1 MITTF
6 QGKRISGMLAV
17 LPETEYDYDEETK
30 EFATLQTRRLKK
42 VMGFG
47 KRRAAKADSVSSD
60 FCIYGL
66 NYMIEKGYIQKD
78 EIGAIIVTGLTPDYF
93 IPHVSN
99 IVHGECGLNRD
110 VVCMDIPQ
118 GCVGFMLGAMQAL
131 LLLDVLEH
139 KKVVVFNVDVLNRK
153 RKEDKLKAAVFSGD
167 AAGITVF
174 ENDKNAS
181 DIYMNLYNDGTQR
194 EALIMHAG
202 GYKEP
207 HSEKTAVLE
216 DIGDG
221 TMKSRDELWMD
232 GSKVFNFVQK
242 EVPPLIEE
250 ILEYAK
256 VSKEDIDWYL
266 FHQPNKFML
275 QKLADKM
282 GVPWAKMPMNVV
294 ENFGNSSGSTI
305 PVNIAFNLGEQ
316 LKKEEYLC
324 CLSGFGAGLS
334 WASMVLQLGKLD
346 FCDIVTSEY

>member
-118 GCVGFMLGAMQAL
+118 GCVGFMLGAMLAL

-153 RKEDKLKAAVFSGD
+153 RKEDKLNAAVFSGD

-256 VSKEDIDWYL
+256 ISKEDIDWYL

-316 LKKEEYLC
+316 LKNEEYVC
-324 CLSGFGAGLS
+324 CLSGFGSGLS

>member
-6 QGKRISGMLAV
+6 HGKRISGMLTV

-42 VMGFG
+42 IMGFG
-47 KRRAAKADSVSSD
+47 KRRAAKKNSTSSD

-66 NYMIEKGYIQKD
+66 NYMLEKGYIKKD
-78 EIGAIIVTGLTPDYF
+78 EIGAIVVTGLTPDYF

-99 IVHGECGLNRD
+99 IIHGECNLNPD
-110 VVCMDIPQ
+110 VICMDIPQ
-118 GCVGFMLGAMQAL
+118 GCVGFMLGAMQAF
-131 LLLDVLEH
+131 LLLDIIGD

-153 RKEDKLKAAVFSGD
+153 NPDEKLKAAVFGGD

-174 ENDKNAS
+174 ENDKKAS
-181 DIYMNLYNDGTQR
+181 DIYMNLYNDGSQR

-207 HSEKTAVLE
+207 HSEKTAIPE

-221 TMKSRDELWMD
+221 TMKCRDELWMD
-232 GSKVFNFVQK
+232 GSRVFNFVQK
-242 EVPPLIEE
+242 EVPPLIDE
-250 ILEYAK
+250 ILEYSHVTK
-256 VSKEDIDWYL
+256 DEIDWYL
-266 FHQPNKFML
+266 FHQPNKFMM

-282 GVPWAKMPMNVV
+282 GVPWDKMPMNVV

-305 PVNIAFNLGEQ
+305 PVTVTFNLSEQ
-316 LKKEEYLC
+316 LKTDEYLC

-334 WASMVLQLGKLD
+334 WASMVLKLGKLD
-346 FCDIVTSEY
+346 FCEMLISEF